1 MSPTG
6 RRDHDGER
14 YRAILE
20 TAARLICERGYEGTS
35 MQEVAAACRMT
46 KAGLYHH
53 IQSKEQLLAAIM
65 SYGMDMFEQ
74 QVLAQVKD
82 IADPVER
89 LRACMRRNIHL
100 VTRDLS
106 KEVTIILHE
115 HATLH
120 GEAREYID
128 GRKKR
133 YVRFLETSFAEAVR
147 EGRMR
152 TIDPTVAA
160 FSFLGQV
167 LWIYKWFR
175 PDGRLTDEQIADGMV
190 DVFFHGLL
198 PRQGTVQA
206 AVQGTVQAA
215 VQPRQGPL
223 TQDAGTQQE
232 AGAQQAPAAPVV
244 PLFGGKA

>member
-1 MSPTG
+1 MGPLG
-6 RRDHDGER
+6 RKDGEGER

-65 SYGMDMFEQ
+65 AYGMDMFEQ
-74 QVLAQVKD
+74 QVLAHVQG

-100 VTRDLS
+100 VTRDMS

-115 HATLH
+115 HATLR
-120 GEAREYID
+120 GEARDFID
-128 GRKKR
+128 GRKKK

-147 EGRMR
+147 EGRIR
-152 TIDPTVAA
+152 PVDPTVAA

-167 LWIYKWFR
+167 LWLYKWYR
-175 PDGRLTDEQIADGMV
+175 PDGRLDDEQIADGMV
-190 DVFFHGLL
+190 DLFFGGLL
-198 PRQGTVQA
+198 GGAAQA
-206 AVQGTVQAA
+206 
-215 VQPRQGPL
+215 
-223 TQDAGTQQE
+223 
-232 AGAQQAPAAPVV
+232 APAAQPTPSVPQVV
-244 PLFGGKA
+244 ALFPGKP

>member
-1 MSPTG
+1 MSPHRG
-6 RRDHDGER
+6 KDGEGER

-20 TAARLICERGYEGTS
+20 TAARLICERGFDGTS

-53 IQSKEQLLAAIM
+53 IQSKEQLLVAIM

-82 IADPVER
+82 VADPVER
-89 LRACMRRNIHL
+89 LRACMRRNVLL

-128 GRKKR
+128 SRKKR
-133 YVRFLETSFAEAVR
+133 YVRFLEDTIAEAQR
-147 EGRMR
+147 AGRMR
-152 TIDPTVAA
+152 PVDPTVAA
-160 FSFLGQV
+160 FSLLGMV
-167 LWIYKWFR
+167 LWIYKWYR
-175 PDGRLTDEQIADGMV
+175 PDGRLSDEQIADGMEELLLR
-190 DVFFHGLL
+190 GLL
-198 PRQGTVQA
+198 PPG
-206 AVQGTVQAA
+206 
-215 VQPRQGPL
+215 
-223 TQDAGTQQE
+223 
-232 AGAQQAPAAPVV
+232 PAAQGDTPVV
-244 PLFGGKA
+244 PLFAKKA

>member
-6 RRDHDGER
+6 RKDGEGER

-65 SYGMDMFEQ
+65 SFGMDMFEQ
-74 QVLAQVKD
+74 QVLVQVRD
-82 IADPVER
+82 MPDALER
-89 LRACMRRNIHL
+89 LRECMRRNILL

-120 GEAREYID
+120 GEARDYID

-147 EGRMR
+147 EGRIR
-152 TIDPTVAA
+152 AVDPTVAA

-167 LWIYKWFR
+167 LWIYKWYR

-190 DVFFHGLL
+190 DLFFGGLAVAERQSAPG
-198 PRQGTVQA
+198 PRGQEPEA
-206 AVQGTVQAA
+206 A
-215 VQPRQGPL
+215 PL
-223 TQDAGTQQE
+223 T
-232 AGAQQAPAAPVV
+232 PVV
-244 PLFGGKA
+244 PLFAGKP